1 MKPPILIIDDEKS
14 ICVSLTFALQAEF
27 DVSWESSPRAAM
39 EHIRSRHVDLVL
51 LDMVIGDVD
60 GIDVLKA
67 IKEYNREI
75 VVIMMTA
82 FGNIRTSVSAMKLG
96 AFNYLPKPLDIEELQ
111 IHIRQALEIRRLNAK
126 VDYLSDQLT
135 DRYQHGIVG
144 NSPSIRRV
152 YELIDK
158 LKDVDSPVS
167 ITGESG
173 TGKELVAKAIHY
185 SGKRRTEPF
194 VAINCSAIPEGLF
207 EGEFFGHMKGSFT
220 GAISNQAG
228 KLESAGGGTI
238 MLDEIGDLPL
248 GFQGKLLRVL
258 QEKSFTP
265 IGSNKARG
273 FEARVIAATNRNI
286 PALIAGGQF
295 REDLYYRINVVEIRM
310 TPLRDRKA
318 DIPALCE
325 HIIKKNNVQQNKQ
338 IKGLTRKADDLLRDY
353 DFPGNVRELANALEY
368 ASIVCD
374 GDWIE
379 CRDLPDRMTKAAAGC
394 RPDAGDQGGK
404 TLREV
409 EREVI
414 AAVYRKH
421 GGKRSEIAEE
431 LGISE
436 RGLWNKLKEYGFIGR
451 EKNTSRAG
459 GRRRR
464 PPTRP
469 RVS

>member
-1 MKPPILIIDDEKS
+1 VKPPILIIDDEKS

-144 NSPSIRRV
+144 DSPSIRRV

-295 REDLYYRINVVEIRM
+295 REDLYYRINVVEVRM

-338 IKGLTRKADDLLRDY
+338 IKGLTRKADELLRDY

-374 GDWIE
+374 GEWIE

-409 EREVI
+409 EREVV

-421 GGKRSEIAEE
+421 EGKRSEIAEE

-451 EKNTSRAG
+451 GKDL
-459 GRRRR
+459 
-464 PPTRP
+464 
-469 RVS
+469 

>member
-14 ICVSLTFALQAEF
+14 ICVSLSFALQAEF

-144 NSPSIRRV
+144 DSPSIRRV

-286 PALIAGGQF
+286 PALIADGQF

-325 HIIKKNNVQQNKQ
+325 HFIKKNNVQQNKQ
-338 IKGLTRKADDLLRDY
+338 IKGLTRRADDLLRDY

-374 GDWIE
+374 GEWIE
-379 CRDLPDRMTKAAAGC
+379 CRDLPDRMTKTAAGG

-414 AAVYRKH
+414 AAVFKKH
-421 GGKRSEIAEE
+421 EGKRSEIAEE

-451 EKNTSRAG
+451 EKN
-459 GRRRR
+459 
-464 PPTRP
+464 P
-469 RVS
+469 